1 MGHESQ
7 IELWSPNLTTFCF
20 AGFGTAGLRRKEAM
34 KTAGRENPNHG
45 VAWPRN
51 RAHGA
56 VGQNRSRSSKW
67 AEKQEKV
74 QPKEMSFFLT
84 SPFIE
89 QTGSWTSSGNGTALL
104 AARSAVQL
112 LSLLF
117 ICVTLTL
124 PSPFTFINSVM
135 PTKHS
140 SISID
145 DDKLFELPLFKGG
158 AYHCRVSTWL
168 RRRRSTRAIQFSLRT
183 RPPPSRLPSD
193 VDGARIEQMFGSR

>member
-20 AGFGTAGLRRKEAM
+20 AGFGTAGLRRQEAM

-56 VGQNRSRSSKW
+56 VGQNRSRSIKW

-89 QTGSWTSSGNGTALL
+89 LTRTLSSLYRRIVCL
-104 AARSAVQL
+104 ANQN
-112 LSLLF
+112 
-117 ICVTLTL
+117 
-124 PSPFTFINSVM
+124 P
-135 PTKHS
+135 
-140 SISID
+140 
-145 DDKLFELPLFKGG
+145 
-158 AYHCRVSTWL
+158 
-168 RRRRSTRAIQFSLRT
+168 
-183 RPPPSRLPSD
+183 
-193 VDGARIEQMFGSR
+193 